1 MSTITILAPHEE
13 LVGELISRCV
23 SDGAD
28 YSKNTIIFPGKRPAH
43 VLRKTLADRLKTS
56 FIPPRIFSIDEW
68 IESLYRDSLGLHKK
82 KLGIADALS
91 VLFDIH
97 SKAKE
102 KIGDSNYASLDAFI
116 PVGIKLFGELEEVA
130 IAYLSTKHISN
141 VVGAIPF
148 PKFHALAEYYEK
160 FYSTVEKE
168 GLVTRSMM
176 YRTVAE
182 RIKEIDLSSTGQ
194 LFLAGFFAFTKA
206 EKRIIEDLRELDNVQ
221 LVFQNGAGLREK
233 LADIDIHFKEGEYE
247 GKSSLTSKVV
257 QNERD
262 GDSSQAQNDTPRGEG
277 EYEGIPTPMV
287 HFIAAPDLHGQ
298 VFSLAAKIKERIE
311 KNDAMNHRVAMALP
325 TSDAVFPLY
334 HHVLSLIPN
343 EEYNIAL
350 GYPITRTPAYGF
362 LVNLMDLVGSEVEGT
377 YSSSEYMKFLLH
389 PYAKN
394 IKMGTRSDIT
404 RIVVHTIE
412 EYIAERGIMRVRLDS
427 IVSDDALFERMKKI
441 VSRVD
446 EHITIEKLREHVTA
460 IHAKTIIRFTGFT
473 SVRDCAEKASEIL
486 EYIFENSTARL
497 HPYFRPYVE
506 RLIDALESTSQ
517 SLLAGKYF
525 TEPAGYFSFLRH
537 LLAVESVPFSG
548 TPLKGVQALG
558 LLETRNLSFDTL
570 YMLDMNDEIVP
581 GKPDADLLL
590 PQHVRN
596 NLGLETYR
604 ERELLIEY
612 YFSLAVSGAKEVFF
626 FYSRSGSG
634 KNERSRFIEKL
645 LWQVQQR
652 DSTISTEDYELP
664 VKYQVQLANE
674 RPEAIQK
681 TKEMIAWMHES
692 LRISATTLDTYN
704 ACQLRFY
711 YRSILRLDEKE
722 EAKDEMDALIVGKVI
737 HEILS
742 EYFEPFIGVPL
753 KKDMLTIER
762 LQHVTDLCFHQ
773 QFGEMLTGTAALFKQ
788 KAFEHL
794 KEFLEGYQIPLV
806 EKEEVVILSL
816 EKLFHVEKDGVNFI
830 GRIDRVE
837 MRGKKFYILDYK
849 TGADD
854 TYIRIRLDS
863 LVSDD
868 RSTWRE
874 AIRSFQLP
882 MYMLMYNEMT
892 QKGIENIIP
901 AYLFLGKPELNDE
914 IEVGMERDEDSSA
927 DVYKEVE
934 PIMFKM
940 IQEILDPAKE
950 FVPTNEI
957 EKECPGCAYK
967 VICGTQWAVKS

>member
-1 MSTITILAPHEE
+1 MSTVTILAPHEE
-13 LVGELISRCV
+13 LVEVLISRCV

-28 YSKNTIIFPGKRPAH
+28 YSKNTIVFPGKLPAH
-43 VLRKTLADRLKTS
+43 VLRKTLADRLRTS
-56 FIPPRIFSIDEW
+56 FIPPKIYSIDEW
-68 IESLYRDSLGLHKK
+68 IEGLYRDSLGLHKK

-91 VLFDIH
+91 VLYDIH
-97 SKAKE
+97 SEATN
-102 KIGDSNYASLDAFI
+102 KIGEDNYASLDAFI
-116 PVGIKLFGELEEVA
+116 PVGIKLFGELEEVS

-148 PKFHALAEYYEK
+148 PKFHALTEYYEK
-160 FYSTVEKE
+160 FYSIVEKE

-176 YRTVAE
+176 YRMVAE
-182 RIKEIDLSSTGQ
+182 RIKEIDLTSSEQ

-206 EKRIIEDLRELDNVQ
+206 EKRIIENLRERDNVQ
-221 LVFQNGAGLREK
+221 LVFQNGKGLREK

-247 GKSSLTSKVV
+247 GTS
-257 QNERD
+257 
-262 GDSSQAQNDTPRGEG
+262 TP
-277 EYEGIPTPMV
+277 TV

-298 VFSLAAKIKERIE
+298 VFSLAAKIKERID
-311 KNDAMNHRVAMALP
+311 KNEAMNHRVAMVLP

-362 LVNLMDLVGSEVEGT
+362 LVNLMDLVGSEVDGT

-412 EYIAERGIMRVRLDS
+412 EYIAERGIMRVRLDA
-427 IVSDDALFERMKKI
+427 IVDDDALFERMKKI

-446 EHITIEKLREHVTA
+446 DEITIEKLREHVTA
-460 IHAKTIIRFTGFT
+460 IHAKTIIRFTRFT

-517 SLLAGKYF
+517 SLLAEKYF

-537 LLAVESVPFSG
+537 LLAVESVQFSG

-674 RPEAIQK
+674 RPEAIAK
-681 TKEMIAWMHES
+681 TKEMISWMHES
-692 LRISATTLDTYN
+692 LQSSATTLDTYN

-753 KKDMLTIER
+753 KKEMLTIER

-788 KAFEHL
+788 KAFVHL

-806 EKEEVVILSL
+806 EKEEIVILSL
-816 EKLFHVEKDGVNFI
+816 EKLFQVEKDGVNFI

-940 IQEILDPAKE
+940 IQEILDPAKQ